1 MGKSE
6 LVSVAKGELIT
17 TEFKALVPGSEVS
30 TALRDNLGHGGI
42 SPFDLDR
49 VRVPAGGG
57 TSWEVP
63 SLQGTESLKELSGI
77 IMYFK
82 DVRSYWAKKFG
93 GGNQPPDCASTDGIT
108 GIGSPGG
115 SCAMCPLAQF
125 NSSLNADGS
134 AGRGQACKQARMLF
148 LLRRGDYLP
157 MLIVLPPT
165 SLKECKRY
173 LLQLTNKNYPYHQV
187 ITKISL
193 KKQSNPDGISYS
205 AASFAMDQVLTDEQ
219 IHAAASVR
227 TSLSAIFASAQVLEA
242 DVVGSE

>member
-6 LVSVAKGELIT
+6 LVPTAKGELIT
-17 TEFKALVPGSEVS
+17 TDFKALVPGSKIATTLQE
-30 TALRDNLGHGGI
+30 NLGHGGI

-77 IMYFK
+77 IIYQK
-82 DVRSYWAKKFG
+82 EVRSYWAKTYG
-93 GGNQPPDCASTDGIT
+93 GGSQPPDCASTDNIT

-115 SCAMCPLAQF
+115 ACAMCPLAQF
-125 NSSLNADGS
+125 KSAIKSDGS
-134 AGRGQACKQARMLF
+134 KGRGQACKQAMMIL

-157 MLIVLPPT
+157 TLLVLPPT
-165 SLKECKRY
+165 SAKECKRY
-173 LLQLTNKNYPYHQV
+173 MLQLSNKDFPYYQV
-187 ITKISL
+187 VTKISL
-193 KKQSNPDGISYS
+193 KKQANPDGISYS